1 MRWRDMRQSGNIED
15 RRGASPG
22 GFGMGGLG
30 GGGVGGGGIRM
41 GGGMG
46 LGGLLLVILVAW
58 LFGANPLSLLSPD
71 SGEYAGEPVTP
82 GLSPNADE
90 ASQMVSRVLGD
101 TEDTWK
107 GIFRSEGLSYPETT
121 LVLFNDEV
129 ASACGGASSATGP
142 FYCPRDRKVYIDL
155 SFFRDLDRRF
165 GAPGD
170 FAQAYVVAHEVGH
183 HVQNVL
189 GVLSSPA
196 GMTRVEAN
204 AQSVQQE
211 LQADC
216 LAGMWGNST
225 GGRNLLEPGDVEEG
239 LRAAAAIGDDR
250 IQRSTQGRVVPESF
264 THGSS
269 AERVAALRRGLQ
281 SSSLAGC
288 GLRPR

>member
-30 GGGVGGGGIRM
+30 GGGGIRM

-46 LGGLLLVILVAW
+46 LGGLVMVVLVAW
-58 LFGANPLSLLSPD
+58 LFGVNPLSLLSTD
-71 SGEYAGEPVTP
+71 SGEYASEPVTP

-90 ASQMVSRVLGD
+90 ASQMVDRVLGD
-101 TEDTWK
+101 TEDTWTA
-107 GIFRSEGLSYPETT
+107 IFRNEGMSYPETT

-183 HVQNVL
+183 HVQNTL

-196 GMTRVEAN
+196 GMTRAEAN

-211 LQADC
+211 LRPIAWPGCGETQP
-216 LAGMWGNST
+216 AGVTTSSPATWRKACARRRPSATTAFNGARR
-225 GGRNLLEPGDVEEG
+225 GVWCRNPSPTA
-239 LRAAAAIGDDR
+239 R
-250 IQRSTQGRVVPESF
+250 Q
-264 THGSS
+264 SS
-269 AERVAALRRGLQ
+269 AWRQFAAGSRAQRWRG
-281 SSSLAGC
+281 AD
-288 GLRPR
+288 

>member
-1 MRWRDMRQSGNIED
+1 
-15 RRGASPG
+15 
-22 GFGMGGLG
+22 MGGLG
-30 GGGVGGGGIRM
+30 GGGFGGGGIRM

-46 LGGLLLVILVAW
+46 LGGLVLVILIAW

-71 SGEYAGEPVTP
+71 SGEIASDPQTT

-101 TEDTWK
+101 TEDAWTT
-107 GIFRSEGLSYPETT
+107 IFRSEGLSYPAPI
-121 LVLFNDEV
+121 LVLFADEV
-129 ASACGGASSATGP
+129 ASACGSASSATGP
-142 FYCPRDRKVYIDL
+142 FYCPRDRKVYIDT

-183 HVQNVL
+183 HIQNVL
-189 GVLSSPA
+189 GGLSSPA
-196 GMTRVEAN
+196 GMTRAEAN

-216 LAGMWGNST
+216 LAGIWGNSA
-225 GGRNLLEPGDVEEG
+225 GGRNFLEAGDVEEG

-269 AERVAALRRGLQ
+269 EQRVAAVRRGLQ
-281 SSSLAGC
+281 SSTLADC
-288 GLRPR
+288 GLRGR

>member
-22 GFGMGGLG
+22 GFNMGGG
-30 GGGVGGGGIRM
+30 FGGGGIRM

-46 LGGLLLVILVAW
+46 LGGLVIIMLVAW
-58 LFGANPLSLLSPD
+58 LFGANPLQLLSPD
-71 SGEYAGEPVTP
+71 GGPVSDPVTP
-82 GLSPNADE
+82 GLSPTSDE
-90 ASQMVSRVLGD
+90 AGQMAGHVFGD
-101 TEDTWK
+101 TEDAWLA
-107 GIFRSEGLSYPETT
+107 IFRSEGMTYPTPT

-129 ASACGGASSATGP
+129 ASACGSASSAVGP

-183 HVQNVL
+183 HIQTVL
-189 GVLSSPA
+189 GALSSGA
-196 GMTRVEAN
+196 GLSQREAN

-216 LAGMWGNST
+216 LAGMWGHSA
-225 GGRNLLEPGDVEEG
+225 GGRNFLEEGDIEEG

-281 SSSLAGC
+281 STGLAGC
-288 GLRPR
+288 GLRPH

>member
-30 GGGVGGGGIRM
+30 GGGFGGGGMRM

-46 LGGLLLVILVAW
+46 LGGLVLVILIAW

-71 SGEYAGEPVTP
+71 SGEITSGPVEP
-82 GLSPNADE
+82 GLSPNADQ
-90 ASQMVSRVLGD
+90 ASEMVSRVLGD
-101 TEDTWK
+101 TEDAWAE
-107 GIFRSEGLSYPETT
+107 IFRREGMTYREPMT
-121 LVLFNDEV
+121 VLFTDEV
-129 ASACGGASSATGP
+129 ASACGSASSATGP

-155 SFFRDLDRRF
+155 TFFKELDQRF

-170 FAQAYVVAHEVGH
+170 FAQAYVIAHEVGH
-183 HVQNVL
+183 HVQNTL
-189 GVLSSPA
+189 GALSSPA

-225 GGRNLLEPGDVEEG
+225 GGRNFLEAGDVEEG

-269 AERVAALRRGLQ
+269 ADRVAALRRGLQ
-281 SSSLAGC
+281 STTLAGC
-288 GLRPR
+288 GLQPR

>member
-1 MRWRDMRQSGNIED
+1 MRQSGNIED

-22 GFGMGGLG
+22 GFGMGGFG
-30 GGGVGGGGIRM
+30 GGGFGGGGIRM

-46 LGGLLLVILVAW
+46 LGGLVLIMLIAW

-71 SGEYAGEPVTP
+71 SGQVASDPVAP
-82 GLSPNADE
+82 GLSPGADE

-101 TEDTWK
+101 TEDAWTD
-107 GIFRSEGLSYPETT
+107 IFRREGMSYPQPT
-121 LVLFNDEV
+121 LVLFSDEV

-155 SFFRDLDRRF
+155 SFFSELDRRF

-183 HVQNVL
+183 HIQNAL
-189 GVLSSPA
+189 GALSSPA

-216 LAGMWGNST
+216 LAGMWGNSA
-225 GGRNLLEPGDVEEG
+225 GGRNFLEAGDVEEG

-250 IQRSTQGRVVPESF
+250 LQRQAQGRVVPESF

-269 AERVAALRRGLQ
+269 AQRVDAVRRGLQ
-281 SSSLAGC
+281 TSTLAGC

>member
-15 RRGASPG
+15 RRGGSPG

-30 GGGVGGGGIRM
+30 GGGFGGGGMRM

-46 LGGLLLVILVAW
+46 LGGLVLVVLVAW

-71 SGEYAGEPVTP
+71 SGGYTSEPAAP
-82 GLSPNADE
+82 GLRPGSDE
-90 ASQMVSRVLGD
+90 VSDMVSRVLGD
-101 TEDTWK
+101 TEDAWTT
-107 GIFRSEGLSYPETT
+107 IFRNEGMSYPQTT
-121 LVLFNDEV
+121 LVLFDDEV
-129 ASACGGASSATGP
+129 ASACGSASSATGP

-155 SFFRDLDRRF
+155 SFFRELDRRF

-183 HVQNVL
+183 HVQNTL
-189 GVLSSPA
+189 GVLSSPG

-225 GGRNLLEPGDVEEG
+225 GGRNLLEAGDVEEG

-269 AERVAALRRGLQ
+269 EQRVAALRRGLQ
-281 SSSLAGC
+281 TSTLAGC
-288 GLRPR
+288 GIRPR

>member
-15 RRGASPG
+15 RRGASRG

-30 GGGVGGGGIRM
+30 GGGFGGGGIRM

-46 LGGLLLVILVAW
+46 LGGLVIVILIAW

-71 SGEYAGEPVTP
+71 SGGIPSEQVTP

-90 ASQMVSRVLGD
+90 ASQMVARVLGD
-101 TEDTWK
+101 TEDAWTAT
-107 GIFRSEGLSYPETT
+107 FRSEGIAYPAPV

-129 ASACGGASSATGP
+129 ASACGSASSATGP

-155 SFFRDLDRRF
+155 SFFRDLARRF

-183 HVQNVL
+183 HVQNTL
-189 GVLSSPA
+189 GVLSSGA
-196 GMTRVEAN
+196 GLSRVQAN

-216 LAGMWGNST
+216 LAGMWGNSA
-225 GGRNLLEPGDVEEG
+225 GGRNFLEAGDVEEG

-250 IQRSTQGRVVPESF
+250 IQRQTQGRVVPESF

-269 AERVAALRRGLQ
+269 AERVAAVRRGLQ
-281 SSSLAGC
+281 STSLAGC

>member
-30 GGGVGGGGIRM
+30 GGGFGGGGIRM
-41 GGGMG
+41 GGGLG
-46 LGGLLLVILVAW
+46 LGGLVIIMLVAW
-58 LFGANPLSLLSPD
+58 LFGANPLQLLSPD
-71 SGEYAGEPVTP
+71 SGTAPAEPVAP
-82 GLSPNADE
+82 GLSPNSDE
-90 ASQMVSRVLGD
+90 AGQMVSRVLGD
-101 TEDTWK
+101 TEETWTA
-107 GIFRSEGLSYPETT
+107 IFNSEGARYPAPM

-129 ASACGGASSATGP
+129 ASACGGASSAVGP

-183 HVQNVL
+183 HIQNVV
-189 GVLSSPA
+189 GALSSAA
-196 GMTRVEAN
+196 GLSQREAN

-216 LAGMWGNST
+216 LAGMWGRSA
-225 GGRNLLEPGDVEEG
+225 GSRNLLEEGDVEEG

-250 IQRSTQGRVVPESF
+250 IQRQTRGRVVPESF

-269 AERVAALRRGLQ
+269 EQRVAAVRRGFQ
-281 SSSLAGC
+281 STSLAGC
-288 GLRPR
+288 GISTR

>member
-30 GGGVGGGGIRM
+30 GGGFGGGGIRM

-46 LGGLLLVILVAW
+46 LGGLVLVVLIAW

-71 SGEYAGEPVTP
+71 SGQIASDPVTP

-101 TEDTWK
+101 TEDTWTA
-107 GIFRSEGLSYPETT
+107 IFRSEGLTYNETT
-121 LVLFNDEV
+121 LVLFDGEV
-129 ASACGGASSATGP
+129 ASACGSASSATGP
-142 FYCPRDRKVYIDL
+142 FYCPRDRKVYIDT
-155 SFFRDLDRRF
+155 SFFRELDRRF

-183 HVQNVL
+183 HVQNLL
-189 GVLSSPA
+189 GALSSGA
-196 GMTRVEAN
+196 GLTRTEAN

-225 GGRNLLEPGDVEEG
+225 SGRNFLEPGDVEEG

-250 IQRSTQGRVVPESF
+250 IQRQTQGRVVPESF

-269 AERVAALRRGLQ
+269 AERVAAVRQGLQ
-281 SSSLAGC
+281 STSLTGC
-288 GLRPR
+288 GFRRR